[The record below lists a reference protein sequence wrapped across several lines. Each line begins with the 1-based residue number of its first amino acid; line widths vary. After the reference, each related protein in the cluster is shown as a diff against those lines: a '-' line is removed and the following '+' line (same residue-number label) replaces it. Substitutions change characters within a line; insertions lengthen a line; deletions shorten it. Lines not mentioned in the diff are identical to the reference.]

1 MIDAG
6 FRAEFATGYL
16 QREIILHQCDVSNG
30 IDESVHNSATKGF
43 AVGRLVKVTK
53 DSNGKYTI
61 TEIGKDDSTDY
72 DLSAVLDSFIGLDGI
87 SLSIGVDDDVPAVTE
102 E

>member
-1 MIDAG
+1 MAKK
-6 FRAEFATGYL
+6 
-16 QREIILHQCDVSNG
+16 S
-30 IDESVHNSATKGF
+30 TKVAF
-43 AVGRLVKVTK
+43 SKASISFE
-53 DSNGKYTI
+53 DGKYTI

>member
-1 MIDAG
+1 MAKI
-6 FRAEFATGYL
+6 
-16 QREIILHQCDVSNG
+16 
-30 IDESVHNSATKGF
+30 TKKYAFSKGTITF
-43 AVGRLVKVTK
+43 E
-53 DSNGKYTI
+53 NGKYTI

>member
-1 MIDAG
+1 MAKKSTKVV
-6 FRAEFATGYL
+6 FSKATITF
-16 QREIILHQCDVSNG
+16 E
-30 IDESVHNSATKGF
+30 
-43 AVGRLVKVTK
+43 
-53 DSNGKYTI
+53 NGKYTI